1 MRLVTYDKAGAW
13 HSGVLVGDRVVDTA
27 QALGESDAAVLG
39 ASADPPGLNRR
50 LLARTDGTL
59 DRLHAAAQALADGA
73 AALAE
78 VRLGPPIPD
87 PDKFICLG
95 LNYRDHA
102 AETGM
107 DAPPAPILFSKFR
120 NSLTGARDP
129 ILLPAAASDKVD
141 YEVELGVVIG
151 ARAKHV
157 PESEALGV
165 VAGYTV
171 INDVSARDLQ
181 TQTSQ
186 WLAGKALDTFAP
198 CGPALV
204 TADEI
209 ADPQRLQLTTRVNG
223 TVLQDE
229 STAEMIFGV
238 AETIAFLSSLMTLE
252 PGDLIATGTP
262 AGVGFARRPPVYLKD
277 GDIVEVEIE
286 SIGALRNPVVAS

>member
-1 MRLVTYDKAGAW
+1 MRLATYDQAGTS
-13 HSGVLVGDRVVDTA
+13 HSAVLVGDRVVDTA
-27 QALGESDAAVLG
+27 KALGEDDAAALG
-39 ASADPPGLNRR
+39 AAADPPGLNRR
-50 LLARTDGTL
+50 LLAQPAGTL
-59 DRLHAAAQALADGA
+59 DRLHEAAQRRAEDA
-73 AALAE
+73 AALADI
-78 VRLGPPIPD
+78 RLGPPIPD
-87 PDKFICLG
+87 PEKFICLG

-102 AETGM
+102 AEAGM
-107 DAPPAPILFSKFR
+107 ETPPAPILFSKFR
-120 NSLTGARDP
+120 NSLTGAHDP
-129 ILLPAAASDKVD
+129 IRLPAASEKID

-151 ARAKHV
+151 ARAKDV
-157 PESEALGV
+157 PEHEALGV

-171 INDVSARDLQ
+171 VNDVSARDLQ
-181 TQTSQ
+181 MQTSQ

-209 ADPQRLQLTTRVNG
+209 ADPQRLQLRTRVNG

-238 AETIAFLSSLMTLE
+238 AETIAVLSGIMTLE

-277 GDIVEVEIE
+277 GDVVEVEIE
-286 SIGALRNPVVAS
+286 SIGTLRNPVSR